1 MVGDMTGIEWLR
13 QLDPKDAAGLLIHAQ
28 WFYNKY
34 HLLDPAFPEFDVI
47 YTTTDGK
54 KFVLYEDA
62 RRHEIEWLEGE
73 IRGYGDMVAGANR
86 VAADLRKNKKLR
98 EKMKGDGRT

>member
-1 MVGDMTGIEWLR
+1 MTGIEWLR

-54 KFVLYEDA
+54 KFVLYGEA
-62 RRHEIEWLEGE
+62 HRHETEWLENE
-73 IRGYGDMVAGANR
+73 IKGYDDVVASADR